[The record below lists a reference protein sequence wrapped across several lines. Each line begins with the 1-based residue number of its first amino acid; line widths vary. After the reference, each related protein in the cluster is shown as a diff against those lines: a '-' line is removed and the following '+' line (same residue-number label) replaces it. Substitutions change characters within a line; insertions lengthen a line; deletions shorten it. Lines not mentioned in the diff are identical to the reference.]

1 MRSQDRE
8 KQKRQGAELRT
19 TVIKK
24 RLSANMKLWYVG
36 RGLV

>member
-24 RLSANMKLWYVG
+24 KVECKYEVMVCPQAG
-36 RGLV
+36 I